1 MEIIRP
7 EGTAP
12 IADATEPPGYVT
24 LAYEESTLTLP
35 TLPRPNSNSDTVYWT
50 GSALQFEPGTPP
62 VIAAVLACHAGQT
75 TLTLFPLPDTT
86 APTPA
91 PAP

>member
-75 TLTLFPLPDTT
+75 TLTLFPLLDTT

>member
-12 IADATEPPGYVT
+12 IADATETPGYVT

-35 TLPRPNSNSDTVYWT
+35 TLPRPNSNSDTIYWT

-62 VIAAVLACHAGQT
+62 VIAAVLA
-75 TLTLFPLPDTT
+75 
-86 APTPA
+86 
-91 PAP
+91 